1 MTEPAHKL
9 DPNIPREYNIRRVVG
24 KQVHAADAR
33 AIGRSLGTMVRRN
46 GDKRVA
52 PGYDGWLSSPDLP
65 AACDVLSGCERHE
78 SSRHP

>member
-33 AIGRSLGTMVRRN
+33 AIGRSFGHD
-46 GDKRVA
+46 GA
-52 PGYDGWLSSPDLP
+52 PQRGH
-65 AACDVLSGCERHE
+65 ACGAGL
-78 SSRHP
+78 